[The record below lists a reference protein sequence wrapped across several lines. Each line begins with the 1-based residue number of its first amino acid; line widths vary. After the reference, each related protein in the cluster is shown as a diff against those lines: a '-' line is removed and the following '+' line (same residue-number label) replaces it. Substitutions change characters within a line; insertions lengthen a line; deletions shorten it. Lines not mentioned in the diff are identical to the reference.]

1 MPSLHCIKHVWADGE
16 VMPGMFAAILAVA
29 MALIRDEAIVLAR
42 LDYSE
47 TSQVIVLFAREHGKV
62 RAIAKGIKRSTKQRF
77 AAGIDLLEIGTVVLS
92 AKQERQANLANVTE
106 WKQTRSLSGLREK
119 LSRIQAGQY
128 LAEVTAAL
136 TEDWDP
142 HQILFDRLLDAL
154 VSVADADEPL
164 ETTVAYQCGL
174 LTEIGSWPRFDTCV
188 QCGRREQLTHF
199 SSFEGGMIC
208 RHCEPVQV
216 EKREIGPTTLAY
228 LANRT
233 PPKAWTGP
241 FEVLDYHIAHL
252 MGREP
257 KVSASLVPKARRGRV
272 Q

>member
-1 MPSLHCIKHVWADGE
+1 MS
-16 VMPGMFAAILAVA
+16 
-29 MALIRDEAIVLAR
+29 LIRDQAIVLGR

-62 RAIAKGIKRSTKQRF
+62 RAIAKGIKRRTKKRF
-77 AAGIDLLEIGTVVLS
+77 AAGIDLLEIGSVVLS
-92 AKQERQANLANVTE
+92 ARHERQASLANVTE

-119 LSRIQAGQY
+119 LFRIQAGQY
-128 LAEVTAAL
+128 VAEVTAAL

-142 HQILFDRLLDAL
+142 HEILFDRFLEAL
-154 VSVADADEPL
+154 ATLADADEPL
-164 ETTVAYQCGL
+164 ETTARYQCEL

-188 QCGRREQLTHF
+188 QCGRTEHLTHF

-216 EKREIGPTTLAY
+216 EKREVGPTTLAF
-228 LANRT
+228 LASRKR
-233 PPKAWTGP
+233 PQVWTGS
-241 FEVLDYHIAHL
+241 FEVLDYHISHL

-257 KVSASLVPKARRGRV
+257 KLAASLLPKARRGRV